1 MTPAETDEK
10 DRVARRRA
18 LDQAVRTLAS
28 RAVHREAEAV
38 PTYGRESSAKDRVAR
53 LEAVAEAAAL
63 LVVITGV
70 IMPKHAVCGH
80 DRRWLMALL
89 DDVRAALSVLASE
102 SHDPS

>member
-38 PTYGRESSAKDRVAR
+38 RVAR
-53 LEAVAEAAAL
+53 LEAVAEAAAI

-80 DRRWLMALL
+80 DRCWLMALL